1 MARFASEAELE
12 SFLGR
17 LDPDYGQYAS
27 ALWQNGVRTAHQL
40 ANADKEDLVAAGVA
54 SAIHAKDIQ
63 ARAEP
68 RGPLLTLRDLVKQPL
83 AKMRRRLTDR
93 APATKTKAVSPRT
106 FSEVLPWDVFTP
118 AALAQLQELDDTAS
132 CYMPQVYT
140 PAGEAEGLVSP
151 ADEAEVRGYVFGFLQ
166 LLNHVASRCGLGV
179 EYVGSGSNRNF
190 CFTDLLL
197 RQGNTDLTQL
207 SSANWAVIGVK
218 GPWQLRLPED
228 VSLGDSLN
236 QPGYRKAVLP
246 AMQQAYGDAVAEEAP
261 IFAITNYD
269 LNAAWQTGCQTK
281 ATREQPP
288 QAAKR
293 QKGLAIAPQADCGS
307 GLQLHTGDGAMVT
320 SKDHTSASDTLA
332 AWTSHLSPQPEDVA
346 VAQLPW
352 LPAQNIH
359 LTMEC
364 IASTSSVRVMKA
376 NQDKKLLV
384 MKVFDDSKVEGI
396 TSFIAEL
403 KAYHALHDLQGKTTT
418 TFFSIADIGVMQ
430 QLAMYLQEVFSFVL
444 TER

>member
-1 MARFASEAELE
+1 MLAKVTYLVLAMTNRHPRNLVAKYPAEWSNHVWDPYSYTSYTSCRSSLSTDRLHFRIVRSLGWAISCIARILSMARFASEAELE

-17 LDPDYGQYAS
+17 LDPDY
-27 ALWQNGVRTAHQL
+27 
-40 ANADKEDLVAAGVA
+40 AGVA

-269 LNAAWQTGCQTK
+269 VTMFCRRSKRGG
-281 ATREQPP
+281 
-288 QAAKR
+288 QA
-293 QKGLAIAPQADCGS
+293 
-307 GLQLHTGDGAMVT
+307 
-320 SKDHTSASDTLA
+320 
-332 AWTSHLSPQPEDVA
+332 HLGISTNP
-346 VAQLPW
+346 
-352 LPAQNIH
+352 
-359 LTMEC
+359 MEWHNL
-364 IASTSSVRVMKA
+364 TSSCSLHLIC
-376 NQDKKLLV
+376 QGD
-384 MKVFDDSKVEGI
+384 EGK
-396 TSFIAEL
+396 SR
-403 KAYHALHDLQGKTTT
+403 
-418 TFFSIADIGVMQ
+418 
-430 QLAMYLQEVFSFVL
+430 QEVAGYESL
-444 TER
+444 